1 MYCSL
6 TPPPPPLRSLCFD
19 LNVDLSVL
27 EGTVADLDIVMKSQE
42 RIISDLKRQRD
53 VMKSDHDSRHA
64 ELATKVNNLF
74 LFSSAQDSVL
84 TNYR

>member
-6 TPPPPPLRSLCFD
+6 TPPPLRSLCFD

-27 EGTVADLDIVMKSQE
+27 EGTVADLDIVMTSQE

-74 LFSSAQDSVL
+74 LFASTQDGVL
-84 TNYR
+84 INYT